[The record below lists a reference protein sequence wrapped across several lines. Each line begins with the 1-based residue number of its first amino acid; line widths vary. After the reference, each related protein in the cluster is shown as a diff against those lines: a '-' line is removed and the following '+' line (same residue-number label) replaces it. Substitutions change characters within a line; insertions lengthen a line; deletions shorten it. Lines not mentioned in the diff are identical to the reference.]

1 LSCEFFENKYAC
13 FYLKSLFFQRSMRKL
28 KRKRKNWIQIQNKN
42 GGPSSQASHVCVNF
56 PLWIIFYSNIDI
68 KEEVYYQ
75 ESGTQLEQVGTCVH
89 LVRSHRQ
96 LWLTTSKPWVHLR
109 GGSPSHWCCLDLQK
123 SEKKDLNVC
132 VVAIVQCH
140 IFISLSERERER
152 ERERETASLGTR
164 KKTVNSFSLKNLI
177 LTSCIY
183 IIIYNIIYK
192 LKYDLHD
199 FKLSTG

>member
-28 KRKRKNWIQIQNKN
+28 KRKPKNWIQIQNKWRTVF
-42 GGPSSQASHVCVNF
+42 PIFSRVLELSS
-56 PLWIIFYSNIDI
+56 LWIIFYSNIDI

-140 IFISLSERERER
+140 IFISLS
-152 ERERETASLGTR
+152 
-164 KKTVNSFSLKNLI
+164 
-177 LTSCIY
+177 
-183 IIIYNIIYK
+183 
-192 LKYDLHD
+192 
-199 FKLSTG
+199 